1 MSNKEKKLTIGQS
14 VAWNTWGNLL
24 YYGTQWAITVLVAR
38 MLGYRAA
45 GIYNL
50 AMSITNIFAGLAGF
64 GIRNYQIS
72 DINDKYSTQ
81 DYATNRL
88 LTIAISFFLC
98 VVFVLINDYDTY
110 SAICICAYMV
120 FRLSDATF
128 DLFSAIYQRK
138 WRLDFLGISLTIR
151 SVLMICV
158 FLVLSTLS
166 SNILI
171 TIIGFAIFM
180 NISVLTFDFR
190 NANRL
195 EAVSVSPKSKGVL
208 LLLLECWPLAVFTCL
223 SSSIAS
229 IPRYIMEM
237 FLGEEA
243 LGLYA
248 SVAAPVLIVQL
259 IATNIFNP
267 MLTEY
272 AECVNS
278 NRTGDARKVLIR
290 SLCIISL
297 LTIVAIFVAAIAG
310 RWGLVLLFGSSIA
323 GYEYLLTPLIC
334 CASSTAIIWLLS
346 GLLTVLRRFS
356 YMIVGNG
363 AAALVCLVLSIILI
377 NGDDGMLG
385 ATYALLVGNIVGVII
400 LLYCIYISR
409 EVDERKKQ

>member
-14 VAWNTWGNLL
+14 VVWNTWGNLL
-24 YYGTQWAITVLVAR
+24 YYGTQWVITVLVAR
-38 MLGYRAA
+38 MLGYKAA

-72 DINDKYSTQ
+72 DINDKYSAQ
-81 DYATNRL
+81 DYATNRII
-88 LTIAISFFLC
+88 TIVISFILC
-98 VVFVLINDYDTY
+98 VAFVLINDYDTY
-110 SAICICAYMV
+110 SATCICAYMV
-120 FRLSDATF
+120 FRISDAIF
-128 DLFSAIYQRK
+128 DFLSAIYQRK
-138 WRLDFLGISLTIR
+138 WRLDYLGISLTIR

-158 FLVLSTLS
+158 FLVATTLS

-171 TIIGFAIFM
+171 TIVGFAIFM
-180 NISVLTFDFR
+180 NISVLTFDYR

-195 EAVSVSPKSKGVL
+195 EAITVSPRSKGAVL
-208 LLLLECWPLAVFTCL
+208 LILECWPLAVFTCL

-237 FLGEEA
+237 FLGEEV
-243 LGLYA
+243 LGIYA

-272 AECVNS
+272 AECINS
-278 NRTGDARKVLIR
+278 NRNGDARKIIVR
-290 SLCIISL
+290 SFFIISL
-297 LTIVAIFVAAIAG
+297 LTIVAIFVAVVAG
-310 RWGLVLLFGSSIA
+310 RWGLVLLFGSSID
-323 GYEYLLTPLIC
+323 GYEYLLVPLIC

-363 AAALVCLVLSIILI
+363 AAALVCTVLSIIMI
-377 NGDDGMLG
+377 KGDDGMLG
-385 ATYALLVGNIVGVII
+385 ATYALLVGNIVGVIVLI
-400 LLYCIYISR
+400 YCTYISR
-409 EVDERKKQ
+409 EVNASKK